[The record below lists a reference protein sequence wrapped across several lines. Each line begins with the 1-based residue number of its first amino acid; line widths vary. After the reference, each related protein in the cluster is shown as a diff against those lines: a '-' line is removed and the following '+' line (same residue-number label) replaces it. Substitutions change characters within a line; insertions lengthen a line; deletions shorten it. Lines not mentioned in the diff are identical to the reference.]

1 VDQYSKEVG
10 IVKALY
16 RYPVKS
22 MRGES
27 LTESNIYWYGL
38 DGDRRYAFVRGD
50 VHSSFP
56 WLSARQ
62 VADMLRYIPQFTN
75 PDDVVNSPLM
85 VKTPN
90 GRLLSIT
97 SPDLLAELTEA
108 YGGAA
113 HLINIGRGAFDSIP
127 LSIMSTATADAVGA
141 DARRFRQNII
151 IETTSGKPFEEE
163 EWIGSSLIFGDKA
176 RIQLNRRIARCVMV
190 NLDPETAVSDPSI
203 LKTVVQTR
211 DNCMGVHAS
220 TEIPGHIAVGDVIRL
235 VIGGGQ

>member
-1 VDQYSKEVG
+1 MQEVG
-10 IVKALY
+10 VVKALY

-27 LTESNIYWYGL
+27 LAKSYLYWHGL

-50 VHSSFP
+50 VDSSFP

-62 VADMLRYIPQFTN
+62 VADMLRYVPQFT
-75 PDDVVNSPLM
+75 DAADVNSPLM

-90 GRLLSIT
+90 GRLLPIT
-97 SPDLLAELTEA
+97 SPDLLAELTKA
-108 YGGAA
+108 YGGPA

-127 LSIMSTATADAVGA
+127 LSIMSTVTADAVGA
-141 DARRFRQNII
+141 DIHRFRQNII
-151 IETTSGKPFEEE
+151 IETTSGKPFVEE
-163 EWIGSSLIFGDKA
+163 EWVGSALMIGEKA
-176 RIQLNRRIARCVMV
+176 RIRLNRRIPRCVMV

-203 LKTVVQTR
+203 LKTIVQTR

-220 TEIPGHIAVGDVIRL
+220 TEIPGHIAVGDSIRL
-235 VIGGGQ
+235 VVEE